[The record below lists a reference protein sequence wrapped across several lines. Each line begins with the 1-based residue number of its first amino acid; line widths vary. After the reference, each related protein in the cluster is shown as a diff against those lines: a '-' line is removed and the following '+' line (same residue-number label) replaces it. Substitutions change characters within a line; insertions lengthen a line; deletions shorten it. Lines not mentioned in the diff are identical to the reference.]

1 MRDRRVMDQWIPGRG
16 EGDRVLTELTDALA
30 EATREPRAI
39 LMAAAGALNRLR
51 PGIWVA
57 SLMTKDP
64 SVMRVIT
71 VDDGDP
77 DTARYV
83 QAFEHSGHL
92 SDSPISSRVIET
104 GEPLLLPSI
113 SIVELADRYLDE
125 GARGYMQ
132 ANPWPASVTHFG
144 IVVVPMRARGATIGT
159 LGLFEPGGSAPLT
172 PRDMTWLQ
180 RVAERT
186 AAAVENAQLYEDATK
201 RLERLDALQSI
212 GLAITSTED
221 LALTL
226 KIILDRLVA
235 HLEVDS
241 AHVLLLD
248 QAENVLSPAASAG
261 FRATAAPD
269 YRVPLDE
276 ELVSQAIANPGMET
290 LPRSAAYAHSR
301 RRTLFARERFIAYGA
316 LPITAHGNQVGVLEV
331 FHRAAISPDQ
341 EWWSF
346 LEALAGMAAIA
357 IDGAAMR
364 EGLQRGSTTRRGGT
378 KAPDLSPAELRIL
391 VLLVQGL
398 TNREISAQ
406 VHLSPSTVKF
416 HVRQILTK
424 TGAAN
429 RTDLTRLATRE
440 GWV

>member
-1 MRDRRVMDQWIPGRG
+1 MDLWASGRG
-16 EGDRVLTELTDALA
+16 GGDRILTELTDALA
-30 EATREPRAI
+30 EAPREPRAI
-39 LMAAAGALNRLR
+39 LTAAAGALNRLR

-64 SVMRVIT
+64 SIMRVIA

-77 DTARYV
+77 DTTSYV

-92 SDSPISSRVIET
+92 SDSPISARVIET
-104 GEPLLLPSI
+104 GEPLLIPSI
-113 SIVELADRYLDE
+113 SIAELADRYLDE

-144 IVVVPMRARGATIGT
+144 VVVVPMRARGATIGT
-159 LGLFEPGGSAPLT
+159 LALFEPGGSAPLT
-172 PRDMTWLQ
+172 ERDMTWLQ
-180 RVAERT
+180 AVADRT
-186 AAAVENAQLYEDATK
+186 GAAVENAQLYEDATK

-221 LALTL
+221 LKLTL

-248 QAENVLSPAASAG
+248 QAENVLWPVSSTG
-261 FRATAAPD
+261 FRATAAAEFQ
-269 YRVPLDE
+269 VPPDE
-276 ELVSQAIANPGMET
+276 ELLSHAIANPGIET
-290 LPRSAAYAHSR
+290 LAESAAFPHAR
-301 RRTLFARERFIAYGA
+301 RRSQLARERFIAYGA
-316 LPITAHGNQVGVLEV
+316 LPITAHGKLVGVLDV

-357 IDGAAMR
+357 IDETTMR
-364 EGLQRGSTTRRGGT
+364 EALQRAHVAPRG
-378 KAPDLSPAELRIL
+378 
-391 VLLVQGL
+391 
-398 TNREISAQ
+398 REA
-406 VHLSPSTVKF
+406 
-416 HVRQILTK
+416 
-424 TGAAN
+424 TGPE
-429 RTDLTRLATRE
+429 RPK
-440 GWV
+440 

>member
-16 EGDRVLTELTDALA
+16 EGDRVLTELTAALA

-64 SVMRVIT
+64 SVMRVIA

-104 GEPLLLPSI
+104 GEPLLIPSI
-113 SIVELADRYLDE
+113 SIAELADRYLDE

-172 PRDMTWLQ
+172 PRDMTCLQ
-180 RVAERT
+180 VGADRTT
-186 AAAVENAQLYEDATK
+186 AAA
-201 RLERLDALQSI
+201 
-212 GLAITSTED
+212 
-221 LALTL
+221 
-226 KIILDRLVA
+226 
-235 HLEVDS
+235 
-241 AHVLLLD
+241 
-248 QAENVLSPAASAG
+248 
-261 FRATAAPD
+261 D

-301 RRTLFARERFIAYGA
+301 RRTLFARERFVAYGA
-316 LPITAHGNQVGVLEV
+316 LPITAHGKLLGVLEV
-331 FHRAAISPDQ
+331 FQRAAISPDQ

-364 EGLQRGSTTRRGGT
+364 EGLQRGCTTRRGGT

-429 RTDLTRLATRE
+429 RTDL
-440 GWV
+440 